1 MSLETRSSS
10 ALFKRAEQL
19 KRWEQSETNREPT
32 QPRQVARKIKFSADI
47 VFLAACAASDKEEV
61 VRLLQRGADINTG
74 NVDGLTA
81 LHQACIDD
89 DLDMVEFLVE
99 QGADINR
106 GDNEG
111 WTPLHATASCGFISI
126 AKYLIEQGCN
136 LAAVNNDGE
145 LALDIAESDEME
157 DMLQQHINKA
167 GIDCDQARSEEERSM
182 LNDAK
187 AWRSGAPG
195 KDSMHPRSGATALHV
210 AAAKGYIKVMHILL
224 QARCNVDAQDFD
236 GWTPLHGAAHWG
248 QLEAC
253 KLLVENGCD
262 MDMKN
267 YADQT
272 AFDIA
277 DADILKALENL
288 REQQAL
294 SKENSQTNNKK
305 QSSIPKK
312 RFSTSADNA
321 VAAQESTEIFEEE
334 TPNKVKKVELEIQSD
349 KEDSST
355 STNSDV
361 VMCISYNIAA
371 WTEATRETHMEE
383 SDGEGESETSSES
396 HSSTFSNQSDKS
408 NHATCLTDDEKKNRV
423 NKDESAPHSP
433 ISPVETNKVPNQAP
447 ILPPKQQT
455 DNNEDGVVP
464 SWRRSGSFRNRMQS
478 TETTNSAST
487 KLEDKDNNIKIP
499 TTPNKVSAEPDVVL
513 RRTHSFET
521 DEKFYEQYLALRARI
536 KAFSC
541 PTLHRCNAATP
552 THTNA
557 TTRSASLRETHRKK
571 DVKLNL
577 ELSRLPQGSNTLSP
591 TSASKTLVS
600 SLLSSITTTTTATT
614 TTSPIPV
621 NQIRSVQPVEAA
633 STVVS
638 NTNNAVATAPGTPTT
653 PGGSKLSPG
662 NLFKNFFKS
671 FVPPV
676 RDEESETQRKAHAKR
691 VRETRRSTQGVTLDE
706 IKSAEQLVKKKQQNN
721 ELPASAPST
730 QPSTTTTTTTTTT
743 TATTTTT
750 TTVSNTASITATITT
765 ATSTTVTPVNKVSE
779 ESNLP
784 ERRPSW
790 RLRVDNGSKFQLED
804 ANNKPTDNTTYMR
817 RPSGGTGVPR
827 PSSAPVETIATSSTE
842 TTVTLPLRR
851 SLKQPDDKEQDK
863 ENDSRNAQAT
873 QAVIQRR
880 RRPKRRST
888 GVVHV
893 DMDEIDPEKQD
904 LTAGGDCDDSKINHN
919 EGAQTKPTTAA
930 GLRAQASTNGQ
941 SIFGNRSRIGGLL
954 SLNPNNLTFNAGL
967 LGVKSPNL
975 YSGSNFLNKNKKS
988 SNLFRTTPFTK
999 STNSPNYQNLFTTY
1013 GGTSTGYGGVTL
1025 PSHTAV
1031 SPLNLSP
1038 SPSYNYLNL
1047 NVNTRPHMQKTES
1060 FKRSKV
1066 KPNLNIGSRSS
1077 SLQSLTSSEGYV
1089 SGNDRSGRA
1098 TRLGSI
1104 SSLSSEASSTP
1115 IRLKSNSSENG
1126 ELDYKKLY
1134 EESQVENERLK
1145 DKLKRSD
1152 EQLKEVRHLLEKMQI
1167 NQNKVILSEAEKRER
1182 RAMERKLSEMEEEL
1196 KVMDQLKCENQRLKD
1211 ENGALIRV
1219 ISKLSK

>member
-19 KRWEQSETNREPT
+19 KRWEQSETNREPA
-32 QPRQVARKIKFSADI
+32 QPRQVARKIKFSADC

-61 VRLLQRGADINTG
+61 VRLLQKGADINTG

-167 GIDCDQARSEEERSM
+167 GIDCDQARSEEEQSM

-187 AWRSGAPG
+187 AWRSGTPG
-195 KDSMHPRSGATALHV
+195 KDSIHPRSGATALHV

-267 YADQT
+267 YAGQT
-272 AFDIA
+272 AFDVA
-277 DADILKALENL
+277 DADILKSLENL

-294 SKENSQTNNKK
+294 IIKENPQTNNKK

-312 RFSTSADNA
+312 RVSTSADSA
-321 VAAQESTEIFEEE
+321 VMAQESAEIFEEE

-361 VMCISYNIAA
+361 
-371 WTEATRETHMEE
+371 EATRETHMEE

-408 NHATCLTDDEKKNRV
+408 NHVTCLTDDEKKNRV
-423 NKDESAPHSP
+423 NKDENALHSP
-433 ISPVETNKVPNQAP
+433 ISPIETNKVPNQAP

-455 DNNEDGVVP
+455 DNNEEGVVP
-464 SWRRSGSFRNRMQS
+464 SWRRSGSFRNKMQN
-478 TETTNSAST
+478 TETTNSVST

-499 TTPNKVSAEPDVVL
+499 TVPNKVSGEPDVVL

-521 DEKFYEQYLALRARI
+521 DEKFYKHYLALRARI
-536 KAFSC
+536 KAYSC
-541 PTLHRCNAATP
+541 PILHRCNAAAT
-552 THTNA
+552 THTNV

-591 TSASKTLVS
+591 TSASKTLAS

-621 NQIRSVQPVEAA
+621 NQIRSVQPMEAA

-638 NTNNAVATAPGTPTT
+638 NTNNAVTPGTPTT

-662 NLFKNFFKS
+662 NIFKNFFKS

-721 ELPASAPST
+721 ESPAVTSAT
-730 QPSTTTTTTTTTT
+730 QP
-743 TATTTTT
+743 TT

-765 ATSTTVTPVNKVSE
+765 ATSTTAVTTANKVE

-804 ANNKPTDNTTYMR
+804 ANNKPTDNTTAYMR
-817 RPSGGTGVPR
+817 RPSGGTGIPR

-842 TTVTLPLRR
+842 TTITLPLRR

-904 LTAGGDCDDSKINHN
+904 VTAGGDCDESKINHN
-919 EGAQTKPTTAA
+919 E
-930 GLRAQASTNGQ
+930 
-941 SIFGNRSRIGGLL
+941 
-954 SLNPNNLTFNAGL
+954 
-967 LGVKSPNL
+967 
-975 YSGSNFLNKNKKS
+975 
-988 SNLFRTTPFTK
+988 
-999 STNSPNYQNLFTTY
+999 
-1013 GGTSTGYGGVTL
+1013 
-1025 PSHTAV
+1025 
-1031 SPLNLSP
+1031 
-1038 SPSYNYLNL
+1038 
-1047 NVNTRPHMQKTES
+1047 
-1060 FKRSKV
+1060 
-1066 KPNLNIGSRSS
+1066 
-1077 SLQSLTSSEGYV
+1077 
-1089 SGNDRSGRA
+1089 SGNDRSVR
-1098 TRLGSI
+1098 TNRLGSI

-1115 IRLKSNSSENG
+1115 IRLKSSNSENG

-1152 EQLKEVRHLLEKMQI
+1152 EQLKEVRSLLEKAQT

>member
-361 VMCISYNIAA
+361 
-371 WTEATRETHMEE
+371 
-383 SDGEGESETSSES
+383 
-396 HSSTFSNQSDKS
+396 
-408 NHATCLTDDEKKNRV
+408 EKKNRV

-621 NQIRSVQPVEAA
+621 NQIRR
-633 STVVS
+633 
-638 NTNNAVATAPGTPTT
+638 
-653 PGGSKLSPG
+653 
-662 NLFKNFFKS
+662 S

-919 EGAQTKPTTAA
+919 E
-930 GLRAQASTNGQ
+930 
-941 SIFGNRSRIGGLL
+941 
-954 SLNPNNLTFNAGL
+954 
-967 LGVKSPNL
+967 
-975 YSGSNFLNKNKKS
+975 
-988 SNLFRTTPFTK
+988 
-999 STNSPNYQNLFTTY
+999 
-1013 GGTSTGYGGVTL
+1013 
-1025 PSHTAV
+1025 
-1031 SPLNLSP
+1031 
-1038 SPSYNYLNL
+1038 
-1047 NVNTRPHMQKTES
+1047 
-1060 FKRSKV
+1060 
-1066 KPNLNIGSRSS
+1066 
-1077 SLQSLTSSEGYV
+1077 

-1196 KVMDQLKCENQRLKD
+1196 KQLQKLKAENERLKA
-1211 ENGALIRV
+1211 ENRALTRV
-1219 ISKLSK
+1219 VSKLTNTK

>member
-61 VRLLQRGADINTG
+61 VRLLQNGANINTG

-167 GIDCDQARSEEERSM
+167 GIDCDQARSDEERSM

-187 AWRSGAPG
+187 AWRAGAPG
-195 KDSMHPRSGATALHV
+195 KDSIHPRSGATALHV
-210 AAAKGYIKVMHILL
+210 AAAKGYIKVMQILL

-272 AFDIA
+272 AFDVA
-277 DADILKALENL
+277 DADILKSLENL

-294 SKENSQTNNKK
+294 IVKENPQTNNKK

-312 RFSTSADNA
+312 RVSTSADNA

-361 VMCISYNIAA
+361 
-371 WTEATRETHMEE
+371 EATRETHMEE

-478 TETTNSAST
+478 TDTTNSAPT

-499 TTPNKVSAEPDVVL
+499 TTPNKVSGESDVVL

-521 DEKFYEQYLALRARI
+521 DE
-536 KAFSC
+536 
-541 PTLHRCNAATP
+541 
-552 THTNA
+552 
-557 TTRSASLRETHRKK
+557 
-571 DVKLNL
+571 
-577 ELSRLPQGSNTLSP
+577 
-591 TSASKTLVS
+591 
-600 SLLSSITTTTTATT
+600 
-614 TTSPIPV
+614 
-621 NQIRSVQPVEAA
+621 
-633 STVVS
+633 
-638 NTNNAVATAPGTPTT
+638 
-653 PGGSKLSPG
+653 
-662 NLFKNFFKS
+662 KS

-721 ELPASAPST
+721 ESPTLPPST
-730 QPSTTTTTTTTTT
+730 QPTT
-743 TATTTTT
+743 TA
-750 TTVSNTASITATITT
+750 SNTASITATITT
-765 ATSTTVTPVNKVSE
+765 ATSTTVTPANKVSE
-779 ESNLP
+779 ETNLP

-804 ANNKPTDNTTYMR
+804 ANNKPTDNATAYMR

-851 SLKQPDDKEQDK
+851 SLKQPDDKDQDK

-919 EGAQTKPTTAA
+919 E
-930 GLRAQASTNGQ
+930 
-941 SIFGNRSRIGGLL
+941 
-954 SLNPNNLTFNAGL
+954 
-967 LGVKSPNL
+967 
-975 YSGSNFLNKNKKS
+975 
-988 SNLFRTTPFTK
+988 
-999 STNSPNYQNLFTTY
+999 
-1013 GGTSTGYGGVTL
+1013 
-1025 PSHTAV
+1025 
-1031 SPLNLSP
+1031 
-1038 SPSYNYLNL
+1038 
-1047 NVNTRPHMQKTES
+1047 
-1060 FKRSKV
+1060 
-1066 KPNLNIGSRSS
+1066 
-1077 SLQSLTSSEGYV
+1077 

-1145 DKLKRSD
+1145 EKLKRSD
-1152 EQLKEVRHLLEKMQI
+1152 EQLKEVRHLLEKTQI

-1196 KVMDQLKCENQRLKD
+1196 KQLQKLKAENERLKA
-1211 ENGALIRV
+1211 ENRALTRV
-1219 ISKLSK
+1219 VSKLTNTK

>member
-19 KRWEQSETNREPT
+19 KRWEQSETNREPA
-32 QPRQVARKIKFSADI
+32 QPRQVARKIKFSADC

-61 VRLLQRGADINTG
+61 VRLLQKGADINTG

-167 GIDCDQARSEEERSM
+167 GIDCDQARSEEEQSM

-195 KDSMHPRSGATALHV
+195 KDSVHPRSGATALHV

-248 QLEAC
+248 QLETC

-262 MDMKN
+262 MDIKN
-267 YADQT
+267 YAGQT
-272 AFDIA
+272 AFDVA

-288 REQQAL
+288 KEQQVL
-294 SKENSQTNNKK
+294 IIKENPQTNNKK

-312 RFSTSADNA
+312 RVSTSADNA
-321 VAAQESTEIFEEE
+321 VMVQESAEIFEEE

-361 VMCISYNIAA
+361 
-371 WTEATRETHMEE
+371 EATRETHMEE

-408 NHATCLTDDEKKNRV
+408 NHVTCLTDDEKKNRV
-423 NKDESAPHSP
+423 NKDENALHSP

-455 DNNEDGVVP
+455 EDNEEGVVP
-464 SWRRSGSFRNRMQS
+464 SWRRSGSFRNKMQS
-478 TETTNSAST
+478 TETTNST
-487 KLEDKDNNIKIP
+487 KLEDKDKDNNIKITP
-499 TTPNKVSAEPDVVL
+499 VPNKISGEPDVVL

-521 DEKFYEQYLALRARI
+521 DEK
-536 KAFSC
+536 
-541 PTLHRCNAATP
+541 
-552 THTNA
+552 
-557 TTRSASLRETHRKK
+557 KK

-591 TSASKTLVS
+591 TSASKTLAS

-621 NQIRSVQPVEAA
+621 NQIRSVQPMEAA

-638 NTNNAVATAPGTPTT
+638 NTNNAVTSAPGTPTT

-662 NLFKNFFKS
+662 NIFKNFFKS

-721 ELPASAPST
+721 ESSAGTPST
-730 QPSTTTTTTTTTT
+730 QP
-743 TATTTTT
+743 T

-765 ATSTTVTPVNKVSE
+765 ATSTTATVTTANKIE

-804 ANNKPTDNTTYMR
+804 ANNKPATDNTSAYMR
-817 RPSGGTGVPR
+817 RPSGGTGIPR

-842 TTVTLPLRR
+842 TTITLPLRR
-851 SLKQPDDKEQDK
+851 SLKQSDDKEQDK

-904 LTAGGDCDDSKINHN
+904 VIAGGDCDDSKINHN
-919 EGAQTKPTTAA
+919 E
-930 GLRAQASTNGQ
+930 
-941 SIFGNRSRIGGLL
+941 
-954 SLNPNNLTFNAGL
+954 
-967 LGVKSPNL
+967 
-975 YSGSNFLNKNKKS
+975 
-988 SNLFRTTPFTK
+988 
-999 STNSPNYQNLFTTY
+999 
-1013 GGTSTGYGGVTL
+1013 
-1025 PSHTAV
+1025 
-1031 SPLNLSP
+1031 
-1038 SPSYNYLNL
+1038 
-1047 NVNTRPHMQKTES
+1047 
-1060 FKRSKV
+1060 
-1066 KPNLNIGSRSS
+1066 
-1077 SLQSLTSSEGYV
+1077 
-1089 SGNDRSGRA
+1089 SGNDRSSVR
-1098 TRLGSI
+1098 TNRLGSI

-1115 IRLKSNSSENG
+1115 IRLKSNNSENG

-1152 EQLKEVRHLLEKMQI
+1152 EQLKEVRSLLEKAQS

-1196 KVMDQLKCENQRLKD
+1196 KQLQKLKAENERLKA
-1211 ENGALIRV
+1211 ENRALTRV
-1219 ISKLSK
+1219 VSKLTNTK

>member
-1 MSLETRSSS
+1 MSLEARSSS

-19 KRWEQSETNREPT
+19 KRWEQSETNREPA
-32 QPRQVARKIKFSADI
+32 QPRQVARKIKFSADC
-47 VFLAACAASDKEEV
+47 VFLAACAASDKEEI
-61 VRLLQRGADINTG
+61 VRLLQKGANINTG
-74 NVDGLTA
+74 NGDGLTA

-89 DLDMVEFLVE
+89 DLDLVEFLVE
-99 QGADINR
+99 QGADINH

-111 WTPLHATASCGFISI
+111 WTPLHATASCGFVSI

-195 KDSMHPRSGATALHV
+195 KDSIHPRSGATALHV
-210 AAAKGYIKVMHILL
+210 AAAKGYIRVMHILL
-224 QARCNVDAQDFD
+224 QARCDVNAQDFD

-248 QLEAC
+248 QLEAS
-253 KLLVENGCD
+253 KLLVEHGCD

-267 YADQT
+267 YAGQT
-272 AFDIA
+272 AFDVA
-277 DADILKALENL
+277 DADILKALEEL
-288 REQQAL
+288 KEQQAL
-294 SKENSQTNNKK
+294 IMKDSPQIINKK

-312 RFSTSADNA
+312 RVSTNNENA

-361 VMCISYNIAA
+361 
-371 WTEATRETHMEE
+371 EATRETHMEE

-423 NKDESAPHSP
+423 NKDEIAPHSP
-433 ISPVETNKVPNQAP
+433 VSPVESNKVPNQAP

-455 DNNEDGVVP
+455 DNNEEGVVP
-464 SWRRSGSFRNRMQS
+464 SWRRSGSFRNRIQS
-478 TETTNSAST
+478 TETTNSAPT
-487 KLEDKDNNIKIP
+487 KLEDKDNNVKIS
-499 TTPNKVSAEPDVVL
+499 TAPNKVSAEPEVVL

-521 DEKFYEQYLALRARI
+521 DEKFYEQYLALQARI

-541 PTLHRCNAATP
+541 PTLHCCNAATP

-557 TTRSASLRETHRKK
+557 TTRSASLRDTHRKK
-571 DVKLNL
+571 EVKLNL

-591 TSASKTLVS
+591 TSASKTLAS
-600 SLLSSITTTTTATT
+600 SPLSSTPTTTTTATT

-621 NQIRSVQPVEAA
+621 NQIRSAQPVEAA

-638 NTNNAVATAPGTPTT
+638 NTNSAAAAAPGTPTT

-662 NLFKNFFKS
+662 NIFKNFFKS

-721 ELPASAPST
+721 ESPALTPSST
-730 QPSTTTTTTTTTT
+730 QP
-743 TATTTTT
+743 T

-765 ATSTTVTPVNKVSE
+765 ATSTTVTANKVSE

-804 ANNKPTDNTTYMR
+804 ANNKPTDNATAYMR
-817 RPSGGTGVPR
+817 RPSGGTGIPR

-842 TTVTLPLRR
+842 TTITLPLRR

-893 DMDEIDPEKQD
+893 DMDEIDPDKQD
-904 LTAGGDCDDSKINHN
+904 LTAGGDCDDSKVNHN
-919 EGAQTKPTTAA
+919 E
-930 GLRAQASTNGQ
+930 
-941 SIFGNRSRIGGLL
+941 
-954 SLNPNNLTFNAGL
+954 
-967 LGVKSPNL
+967 
-975 YSGSNFLNKNKKS
+975 
-988 SNLFRTTPFTK
+988 
-999 STNSPNYQNLFTTY
+999 
-1013 GGTSTGYGGVTL
+1013 
-1025 PSHTAV
+1025 
-1031 SPLNLSP
+1031 
-1038 SPSYNYLNL
+1038 
-1047 NVNTRPHMQKTES
+1047 
-1060 FKRSKV
+1060 
-1066 KPNLNIGSRSS
+1066 
-1077 SLQSLTSSEGYV
+1077 
-1089 SGNDRSGRA
+1089 SGNDRSSRSN
-1098 TRLGSI
+1098 RLGSI
-1104 SSLSSEASSTP
+1104 SSISSEASSAP
-1115 IRLKSNSSENG
+1115 IRTKSSSSENG

-1152 EQLKEVRHLLEKMQI
+1152 EQLKEVRSLLEKAQT

-1196 KVMDQLKCENQRLKD
+1196 KVMEQLKCENQRLKD

>member
-19 KRWEQSETNREPT
+19 KRWEQSETNREPA
-32 QPRQVARKIKFSADI
+32 QPRQVARKIKFSADC

-61 VRLLQRGADINTG
+61 VRLLQKGADINTG

-167 GIDCDQARSEEERSM
+167 GIDCDQARSEEEQSM

-187 AWRSGAPG
+187 AWRAGTPG
-195 KDSMHPRSGATALHV
+195 KDSVHPRSGATALHV

-262 MDMKN
+262 MDIKN
-267 YADQT
+267 YAGQT
-272 AFDIA
+272 AFDVA

-294 SKENSQTNNKK
+294 IIKENPQTNNKK
-305 QSSIPKK
+305 QLSIPKK
-312 RFSTSADNA
+312 RVSTSADSA
-321 VAAQESTEIFEEE
+321 VMAQESAEIFEEE

-349 KEDSST
+349 KDDSST

-361 VMCISYNIAA
+361 
-371 WTEATRETHMEE
+371 
-383 SDGEGESETSSES
+383 
-396 HSSTFSNQSDKS
+396 
-408 NHATCLTDDEKKNRV
+408 EKKNRV
-423 NKDESAPHSP
+423 NKDETALHSP
-433 ISPVETNKVPNQAP
+433 ISSVETNKVPNQAP

-455 DNNEDGVVP
+455 DNNEEGVVP
-464 SWRRSGSFRNRMQS
+464 SWRRSGSFRNKMQS
-478 TETTNSAST
+478 TETTNSVS
-487 KLEDKDNNIKIP
+487 KFEDKDNNLKIP
-499 TTPNKVSAEPDVVL
+499 TTVPNKVSGEPDVVL

-521 DEKFYEQYLALRARI
+521 DEK
-536 KAFSC
+536 
-541 PTLHRCNAATP
+541 
-552 THTNA
+552 
-557 TTRSASLRETHRKK
+557 KK

-591 TSASKTLVS
+591 TSASKTLAS

-621 NQIRSVQPVEAA
+621 NQIRSVQPMEAA

-638 NTNNAVATAPGTPTT
+638 NTNNAVTTAPGTPTT

-662 NLFKNFFKS
+662 NIFKNFFKS

-721 ELPASAPST
+721 ESPAITSST
-730 QPSTTTTTTTTTT
+730 QP
-743 TATTTTT
+743 A

-765 ATSTTVTPVNKVSE
+765 ATSTTATVTTANKVE

-804 ANNKPTDNTTYMR
+804 ANNKSNDNTTAYMR
-817 RPSGGTGVPR
+817 RPSGGTGIPR

-842 TTVTLPLRR
+842 TTITLPLRR
-851 SLKQPDDKEQDK
+851 SLKQSDDKEQDK

-904 LTAGGDCDDSKINHN
+904 VTAGGDCDDSKINHN
-919 EGAQTKPTTAA
+919 E
-930 GLRAQASTNGQ
+930 
-941 SIFGNRSRIGGLL
+941 
-954 SLNPNNLTFNAGL
+954 
-967 LGVKSPNL
+967 
-975 YSGSNFLNKNKKS
+975 
-988 SNLFRTTPFTK
+988 
-999 STNSPNYQNLFTTY
+999 
-1013 GGTSTGYGGVTL
+1013 
-1025 PSHTAV
+1025 
-1031 SPLNLSP
+1031 
-1038 SPSYNYLNL
+1038 
-1047 NVNTRPHMQKTES
+1047 
-1060 FKRSKV
+1060 
-1066 KPNLNIGSRSS
+1066 
-1077 SLQSLTSSEGYV
+1077 
-1089 SGNDRSGRA
+1089 SGNDRSVRA
-1098 TRLGSI
+1098 NRLGSI

-1115 IRLKSNSSENG
+1115 IRLKSNNSENG

-1134 EESQVENERLK
+1134 EESQAENERLK

-1152 EQLKEVRHLLEKMQI
+1152 EQLKEVRSLLEKAQI

-1196 KVMDQLKCENQRLKD
+1196 KQLQKLKAENERLKA
-1211 ENGALIRV
+1211 ENRALTRV
-1219 ISKLSK
+1219 VSKLTNTK

>member
-236 GWTPLHGAAHWG
+236 GWSPLHGAAHWG

-294 SKENSQTNNKK
+294 IKENSQTNNKK

-361 VMCISYNIAA
+361 
-371 WTEATRETHMEE
+371 EATRETHMEE

-499 TTPNKVSAEPDVVL
+499 TTPNKVSGESDVVL

-591 TSASKTLVS
+591 TSASKTLAS

-633 STVVS
+633 STIVS

-721 ELPASAPST
+721 ELPTSTPST
-730 QPSTTTTTTTTTT
+730 Q
-743 TATTTTT
+743 
-750 TTVSNTASITATITT
+750 
-765 ATSTTVTPVNKVSE
+765 
-779 ESNLP
+779 
-784 ERRPSW
+784 
-790 RLRVDNGSKFQLED
+790 FQLED
-804 ANNKPTDNTTYMR
+804 ANNKPTDNTTAYMR

-919 EGAQTKPTTAA
+919 E
-930 GLRAQASTNGQ
+930 
-941 SIFGNRSRIGGLL
+941 
-954 SLNPNNLTFNAGL
+954 
-967 LGVKSPNL
+967 
-975 YSGSNFLNKNKKS
+975 
-988 SNLFRTTPFTK
+988 
-999 STNSPNYQNLFTTY
+999 
-1013 GGTSTGYGGVTL
+1013 
-1025 PSHTAV
+1025 
-1031 SPLNLSP
+1031 
-1038 SPSYNYLNL
+1038 
-1047 NVNTRPHMQKTES
+1047 
-1060 FKRSKV
+1060 
-1066 KPNLNIGSRSS
+1066 
-1077 SLQSLTSSEGYV
+1077 

-1196 KVMDQLKCENQRLKD
+1196 KQLQKLKAENERLKA
-1211 ENGALIRV
+1211 ENRALTRV
-1219 ISKLSK
+1219 VSKLTNTK